1 MAAGARGGRGFNK
14 TGHVKLYERS
24 GTSWNEFQQING
36 NVSDDQFGTSLDLSD
51 DGSILVVVGGRTV
64 LIFELSNSTSLYEPL
79 NAIDSNETNY
89 DEVAV
94 SPEGSVIGVTSY
106 QISGVRVFERV
117 GSGFQQRGVDITSY
131 ARHDGGIAMNY
142 DGTIVIVGRRS
153 WSSFRGLT
161 GVYQWKFNNGNG
173 SMQWMQMGN
182 DIIGDADDDRENE
195 LKSVSITHDGL
206 TVAVGADGYDGGGN
220 NMGRVSV
227 FHYNASEDSWGK
239 SYDLVGDNNDDHFST
254 PALSS
259 DGTYLAVGAWGM
271 NYVKI
276 FEKNE
281 SEYNSLGDKM
291 IGEGLRFGYSV
302 DISADG
308 AAVAVGSWMHDNDK
322 GKVYLYDTFLSA
334 SPSSA
339 SSFIASIMVASLI
352 FTVVTLDLL

>member
-14 TGHVKLYERS
+14 TGQVKLYERS
-24 GTSWNEFQQING
+24 GTNWNEFQQING
-36 NVSDDQFGTSLDLSD
+36 NASDDQFGTSLDLSD
-51 DGSILVVVGGRTV
+51 DGSFLVVVGGRAV
-64 LIFELSNSTSLYEPL
+64 LVFELSNSISLYEPL
-79 NAIDSNETNY
+79 NVIECNETNY

-94 SPEGSVIGVTSY
+94 SPEGSVVGVTSY
-106 QISGVRVFERV
+106 QISGARVFERV

-131 ARHDGGIAMNY
+131 ARHDGGIALNY
-142 DGTIVIVGRRS
+142 DGTIVILGRRS

-161 GVYQWKFNNGNG
+161 GVYQWKFDNGNE

-182 DIIGDADDDRENE
+182 DITEDADYDRENE
-195 LKSVSITHDGL
+195 LRSVSITHDGF
-206 TVAVGADGYDGGGN
+206 TVAVGADGYDGDGN

-227 FHYNASEDSWGK
+227 FHYNASADSWSK
-239 SYDLVGDNNDDHFST
+239 SNDLVGDDDNDHFST

-276 FEKNE
+276 FVKDENE
-281 SEYNSLGDKM
+281 YVSFGDKI

-302 DISADG
+302 EISADG
-308 AAVAVGSWMHDNDK
+308 AAVAIGSWMHDNDT

-334 SPSSA
+334 SPSS
-339 SSFIASIMVASLI
+339 SSSSIASTVVASLI
-352 FTVVTLDLL
+352 FTVVTLELL